1 MSDEWRYLRREI
13 TDHHLQLSLDHKYS
27 LRKSNRDTKSLLL
40 CFILFYYIS
49 LRLGHTSIQNG
60 KHDTDHTSTSLDFID
75 LHGSDIKYLLTV
87 RSDVSVHLDKK
98 SKFNS

>member
-1 MSDEWRYLRREI
+1 M
-13 TDHHLQLSLDHKYS
+13 
-27 LRKSNRDTKSLLL
+27 
-40 CFILFYYIS
+40 FILFYYIS

-60 KHDTDHTSTSLDFID
+60 KNDTDHTSNSLDFID

-98 SKFNS
+98 SKFNN

>member
-27 LRKSNRDTKSLLL
+27 LRKSNRDTNHLYY
-40 CFILFYYIS
+40 ILFYFIS

-98 SKFNS
+98 SNFKS